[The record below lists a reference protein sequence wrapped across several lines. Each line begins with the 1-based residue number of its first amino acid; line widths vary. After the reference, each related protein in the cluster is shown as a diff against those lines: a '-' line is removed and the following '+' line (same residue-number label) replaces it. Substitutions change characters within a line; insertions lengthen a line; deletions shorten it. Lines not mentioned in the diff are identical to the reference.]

1 MASLYTLMELV
12 PVIGLETHIQ
22 LKTQSKLFCTCAA
35 GGEGLPNAHTCPICL
50 GHPGALPVL
59 NEEALR
65 FSIRLGLA
73 LGGTIATHSKFD
85 RKHYVYPDLSKAYQ
99 ISQFDMPVMEDG
111 ALSLT
116 DEKGETF
123 SIRIERLHLEEDA
136 GKNIHDT
143 SGVTYVDFSRCGT
156 ALCEIVTKPDFT
168 SAAQAKQYL
177 HEMRLIVR
185 TLGVSDGD
193 MERGHLRCDVN
204 ISLREKMPG
213 GTLGPLMPKTE
224 IKNINSFRAVERAI
238 AFEIERQTA
247 LWNAGMPPTIT
258 TTRSWNDETGETDL
272 RREKE
277 SLGDYRY
284 FPEPD
289 LPPLELSALVQTLQ
303 GTLPELPRA
312 KRLRFVTELGMKP
325 LDAAALVERIDLAA
339 LIDATVHEL
348 KNAPKEI
355 QHRAMLLL
363 PTWVLSKLL
372 SVLDEEKKTLEGS
385 SLTPDRFAELL
396 VGIAAQT
403 ITPAKGREVLQQ
415 LVTTSDSYADAVI
428 AVGAGVTDSDA
439 LERTIDEILVENPKE
454 LERYRAGETKLL
466 AFFLG
471 QVMKKTGG
479 NANAAESKAV
489 LLGKLQNP
497 T

>member
-1 MASLYTLMELV
+1 MELI

-22 LKTQSKLFCTCAA
+22 LKTRSKLFCRCAA
-35 GGEGLPNAHTCPICL
+35 RGEGAPNAHTCPICL
-50 GHPGALPVL
+50 GHPGALPFL

-65 FSIRLGLA
+65 FSVLLGLA
-73 LGGTIATHSKFD
+73 LNGTIATHSKFD

-111 ALSLT
+111 RLDLV
-116 DEKGETF
+116 DEQGAPF

-136 GKNIHDT
+136 GKNIHDA
-143 SGVTYVDFSRCGT
+143 SGVTYVDFSRCGVP
-156 ALCEIVTKPDFT
+156 LCEIVTKPDFT
-168 SAAQAKQYL
+168 TAAQAKQYL

-238 AFEIERQTA
+238 TFEIARQTE
-247 LWNAGMPPTIT
+247 LWNAGTPPVVT

-277 SLGDYRY
+277 SSADYRY

-289 LPPLELSALVQTLQ
+289 LPPLHLASLTQSLT
-303 GTLPELPRA
+303 GSLPELPHA
-312 KRLRFVTELGMKP
+312 KRDRFVRELGMKP
-325 LDAAALVERIDLAA
+325 VDAAALVERIELAK
-339 LIDATVHEL
+339 LVDATLVAL
-348 KNAPKEI
+348 ASAPKDLY
-355 QHRAMLLL
+355 AKAAGML
-363 PTWVLSKLL
+363 PTWILSKLL
-372 SVLDEEKKTLEGS
+372 NVLDEEKISFEES
-385 SLTPDRFAELL
+385 HLTPERFAELL
-396 VGIAAQT
+396 TALAEQT
-403 ITPAKGREVLQQ
+403 ITPAKGREVLHH
-415 LVTTSDSYADAVI
+415 LATHDRSYAESVL

-439 LERTIDEILVENPKE
+439 LERAIDEILVEHPQE
-454 LERYRAGETKLL
+454 LARYRAGEAKLL

-471 QVMKKTGG
+471 QVMKKTAG
-479 NANAAESKAV
+479 NANAAESKT
-489 LLGKLQNP
+489 LLIGKLQNP

>member
-1 MASLYTLMELV
+1 MELI
-12 PVIGLETHIQ
+12 PVIGLETHVQ
-22 LKTQSKLFCTCAA
+22 LKTRSKLFCRCTA

-73 LGGTIATHSKFD
+73 LNGTIATHSKFD
-85 RKHYVYPDLSKAYQ
+85 RKHYIYPDLSKAYQ

-111 ALSLT
+111 NLSLT

-136 GKNIHDT
+136 GKNIHDA

-168 SAAQAKQYL
+168 NAAQAKQYL

-224 IKNINSFRAVERAI
+224 IKNINSFRAVERSI
-238 AFEIERQTA
+238 AFEIARQTE
-247 LWNAGMPPTIT
+247 LWNAGMPPVVT
-258 TTRSWNDETGETDL
+258 TTRSWNEETGETDL

-303 GTLPELPRA
+303 GTLPELPHVKRA
-312 KRLRFVTELGMKP
+312 RFVKELGIKP
-325 LDAAALVERIDLAA
+325 LDAAALVERIDLAE
-339 LIDATVHEL
+339 LIDATVNEL
-348 KNAPKEI
+348 KNAPQEI
-355 QHRAMLLL
+355 QHKAMSLL

-372 SVLDEEKKTLEGS
+372 SVLDEEKKTLEES

-396 VGIAAQT
+396 SGIAAQT
-403 ITPAKGREVLQQ
+403 ITPAKGRDVLQR
-415 LVTTSDSYADAVI
+415 LVTSADSYADAVV
-428 AVGAGVTDSDA
+428 AVGAGVTDSDS
-439 LERTIDEILVENPKE
+439 LERTVDEILVENPKE

-479 NANAAESKAV
+479 NANAAESKTV
-489 LLGKLQNP
+489 LIGKLQNP

>member
-1 MASLYTLMELV
+1 MASLRQPMELI
-12 PVIGLETHIQ
+12 PVIGLETHVQ
-22 LKTQSKLFCTCAA
+22 LKTRSKLFCLCIA
-35 GGEGLPNAHTCPICL
+35 GGEGLPNTHTCPICL

-59 NEEALR
+59 NQEALR

-73 LGGTIATHSKFD
+73 LNGTIAPHSKFD

-111 ALSLT
+111 NLVLT
-116 DEKGETF
+116 DEKGEAF

-136 GKNIHDT
+136 GKNIHDA

-168 SAAQAKQYL
+168 TAAQAKQYL

-224 IKNINSFRAVERAI
+224 IKNINSFRAVERSI
-238 AFEIERQTA
+238 VFEIERQTA
-247 LWNAGMPPTIT
+247 LWNAGTPPVVT
-258 TTRSWNDETGETDL
+258 TTRSWNEETGETDL

-289 LPPLELSALVQTLQ
+289 LPPLELSALIQTLK
-303 GTLPELPRA
+303 GTLPELPHVKRA
-312 KRLRFVTELGMKP
+312 RFVQELGIKP
-325 LDAAALVERIDLAA
+325 LDAAALVERIDLAE
-339 LIDATVHEL
+339 LIDTTVHEL
-348 KNAPKEI
+348 KNAPEEI
-355 QHRAMLLL
+355 QRKAMSLL

-372 SVLDEEKKTLEGS
+372 NVLDEEKKTLEES
-385 SLTPDRFAELL
+385 SLTPDRFAALL
-396 VGIAAQT
+396 SGIAAQT

-415 LVTTSDSYADAVI
+415 LVVTNDAYADAVL

-439 LERTIDEILVENPKE
+439 LERTVDEILTENPKE

-479 NANAAESKAV
+479 NANATESKAV
-489 LLGKLQNP
+489 LIGKLQNP

>member
-1 MASLYTLMELV
+1 MASLQQNMELI

-22 LKTQSKLFCTCAA
+22 LKTRSKLFCRCAA

-73 LGGTIATHSKFD
+73 LNGTIATHSKFD

-111 ALSLT
+111 TLSLT
-116 DEKGETF
+116 DERGEIF

-136 GKNIHDT
+136 GKNIHDA

-156 ALCEIVTKPDFT
+156 PLCEIVTKPDFT

-204 ISLREKMPG
+204 ISLREKLPG

-238 AFEIERQTA
+238 AFEITRQTE
-247 LWNAGMPPTIT
+247 LWNAGTPPAVT
-258 TTRSWNDETGETDL
+258 TTRSWNEETGETDL

-277 SLGDYRY
+277 SSADYRY

-303 GTLPELPRA
+303 GTLPELPHA
-312 KRLRFVTELGMKP
+312 KRLRFVAELGIKP
-325 LDAAALVERIDLAA
+325 LDAAALVERIDLAQ
-339 LIDATVHEL
+339 LIDATIVAL
-348 KNAPKEI
+348 ANAPQDI
-355 QHRAMLLL
+355 QQKATALL

-372 SVLDEEKKTLEGS
+372 SVLDEEKKTLEES
-385 SLTPDRFAELL
+385 ELTPDRFAHLL
-396 VGIAAQT
+396 IALAEQT
-403 ITPAKGREVLQQ
+403 ITPAKAREALHRLATTKDTYAEAVL
-415 LVTTSDSYADAVI
+415 AI
-428 AVGAGVTDSDA
+428 GAGITDSDA
-439 LERTIDEILVENPKE
+439 LERTIDEILTEYPKE

-471 QVMKKTGG
+471 QVMKKTAG
-479 NANAAESKAV
+479 NANATESKT
-489 LLGKLQNP
+489 LLIGKLQNP

>member
-1 MASLYTLMELV
+1 MHLI

-22 LKTQSKLFCTCAA
+22 LKTQSKLFCRCVA

-65 FSIRLGLA
+65 FSLRLGLA
-73 LGGTIATHSKFD
+73 LNGTIATHSKFD

-111 ALSLT
+111 NLLLT
-116 DEKGETF
+116 DENGETF

-136 GKNIHDT
+136 GKNIHDA

-168 SAAQAKQYL
+168 TAAQAKQYL

-224 IKNINSFRAVERAI
+224 IKNINSFRAVERSI
-238 AFEIERQTA
+238 AFEIKRQTE
-247 LWNAGMPPTIT
+247 LWNAGTPPTVT
-258 TTRSWNDETGETDL
+258 TTRSWNEETGETDL

-289 LPPLELSALVQTLQ
+289 LPPLNLSALVQTLR
-303 GTLPELPRA
+303 GTLPELPHA
-312 KRLRFVTELGMKP
+312 KRARFVHELGIKP
-325 LDAAALVERIDLAA
+325 LDAAALVERIDLAG
-339 LIDATVHEL
+339 LVDATANEL
-348 KNAPKEI
+348 KHTPQDI
-355 QHRAMLLL
+355 QRRATSLL

-372 SVLDEEKKTLEGS
+372 SVLDEEKKALESS
-385 SLTPDRFAELL
+385 SLTPHRFAELL
-396 VGIAAQT
+396 TGIAAQT
-403 ITPAKGREVLQQ
+403 ITPAKGREVLQH
-415 LVTTSDSYADAVI
+415 LVTTNDSYANAII
-428 AVGAGVTDSDA
+428 AVGAGITDSDA
-439 LERTIDEILVENPKE
+439 LERTIDEILAENPKE

-471 QVMKKTGG
+471 QVMKKTAG
-479 NANAAESKAV
+479 NANAAESKTV
-489 LLGKLQNP
+489 LIGKLQNP
-497 T
+497 A